1 MNNTKFA
8 FADTRQF
15 SQIFIDYCC
24 QKNELTPFYGL
35 FPTLDNFEQQI
46 ALKQGFP
53 TAHRQVLHQ
62 ALHSQYAHIQ
72 RKPQIALDLLPQ
84 SNTFTLTTG
93 HQLNIFTGP
102 LYFHFKIMTV
112 INAAKQLRSKYPQY
126 NFIPVYWMASED
138 HDFEEISYFNLFW
151 KKYTWQTAQ
160 KGAVG
165 QFDPTSLT
173 DIISQTPEMDSLFR
187 EAYNENTT
195 LSNATRHIV
204 NELYGH
210 EGLLVID
217 GDDKDLKTLFKPII
231 KAEIFEQPTVQH
243 INTANANLE
252 NLGYSAQVFPR
263 EINLFYL
270 DKNIRERIVKE
281 QDTYKVLNTNL
292 SFSPEAMQGLI
303 ENAPEKFSPNVTL
316 RPVYQEIILPNLAY
330 TGGPGEFAYWL
341 QLKGIFAHF
350 QVPFPILLPRNFALI
365 ISKSI
370 QSKMDKLGL
379 SIEAM
384 FASAEEVKSKWLA
397 QNVNEPI
404 DFKQEIS
411 IVDAIFD
418 QIGEK
423 AVEHDKSL
431 KDFVSAMK
439 QKAIASL
446 EQVEGRVQKAQ
457 NQKFSIETNQLMDLH
472 NKLFPNGGL
481 QERTDNFLNFYLND
495 KDFLTKMLGIFDP
508 FDLQFNVVN
517 MD

>member
-15 SQIFIDYCC
+15 AQIFIDYCC
-24 QKNELTPFYGL
+24 QKKELSPFYGY
-35 FPTLDNFEQQI
+35 FPSLDNFEKQI
-46 ALKQGFP
+46 ALKQDFP
-53 TAHRQVLHQ
+53 PAHRQTLHQ
-62 ALHSQYAHIQ
+62 ALHKQYGHIQ

-84 SNTFTLTTG
+84 SNTFTLTAG

-112 INAAKQLRSKYPQY
+112 INAAKQLRVKYPQY

-138 HDFEEISYFNLFW
+138 HDFEEISYFQLFW
-151 KKYTWQTAQ
+151 KKYTWQTEQ

-165 QFDPTSLT
+165 RFNPNALT
-173 DIISQTPEMDSLFR
+173 EVIAQTPEMDSLFR
-187 EAYNENTT
+187 DAYSENAT
-195 LSNATRHIV
+195 LADATRHIV

-217 GDDKDLKTLFKPII
+217 GDDKALKNLFRPVIEKEII
-231 KAEIFEQPTVQH
+231 EQPTVQQ
-243 INTANANLE
+243 IGKTNAVLE
-252 NLGYSAQVFPR
+252 NLGYAAQVFPR

-270 DKNIRERIVKE
+270 DENIRERIVKE

-292 SFSPEAMQGLI
+292 SFSEAQIRELI
-303 ENAPEKFSPNVTL
+303 QSAPEKFSPNVTL
-316 RPVYQEIILPNLAY
+316 RPVYQEVILPNLAY

-341 QLKGIFAHF
+341 QLKSVFEHF

-379 SIEAM
+379 SLAEI
-384 FASAEEVKSKWLA
+384 FASAEEVKASWLERNVSEPVEFKNEIA
-397 QNVNEPI
+397 Q
-404 DFKQEIS
+404 
-411 IVDAIFD
+411 VDSIFD
-418 QIGEK
+418 QIGET
-423 AVEHDKSL
+423 AVAHDKSL
-431 KDFVSAMK
+431 KDFVIAMK
-439 QKAIASL
+439 QKTIASL
-446 EQVEGRVQKAQ
+446 EQIEGRVQKSQ
-457 NQKFSIETNQLMDLH
+457 NQKFSTETNQLLDLH

-495 KDFLTKMLGIFDP
+495 KDFLNKMLNIFDP
-508 FDLQFNVVN
+508 FDLQFNVIN
-517 MD
+517 MG